1 MKSGFSLA
9 QNPRLWVGILLL
21 ALFIVLFTASLMHKH
36 QYQAELLASDKL
48 PTVEHHST
56 LFTSETTV
64 ITPPIG
70 KEKLGQPLQLSQAL
84 RWDFDD
90 IILQHQDK
98 ATSLEN
104 LLSTLVSKLDLSAAA
119 HAKLAALFQRYRD
132 YKISIASLKDASPAI
147 DGDIDLTMTFDFI
160 EQAHLLQ
167 QSYFSELEID
177 AFFAKD
183 NKYDQ
188 QAFERL
194 RIRQDSSLTIEQKME
209 LLAHQIS
216 QLDEE
221 ERQAITPTLMA
232 NDISAYLERA
242 PQHGEASHPNLIT
255 GINAEMSQEVIERVQ
270 ATQNT
275 NLDWQHKITLYQE
288 YQQQIANLSD
298 TEQQQALAQ
307 YQQQQFTLNEQKRL
321 TVFLNHPELIKP

>member
-21 ALFIVLFTASLMHKH
+21 ALFIVLLTASLMLKH
-36 QYQAELLASDKL
+36 QAELLASDKL
-48 PTVEHHST
+48 PTVESNST
-56 LFTSETTV
+56 LFTPETTV
-64 ITPPIG
+64 ITATIG
-70 KEKLGQPLQLSQAL
+70 KDTLGQPLRLSQAL

-90 IILQHQDK
+90 
-98 ATSLEN
+98 
-104 LLSTLVSKLDLSAAA
+104 SKLDLSAAA

-132 YKISIASLKDASPAI
+132 YKIAIASLKDASPAI

-167 QSYFSELEID
+167 QSYFSALEID
-177 AFFAKD
+177 AFFARD

-194 RIRQDSSLTIEQKME
+194 KIRQDSSLTREQKAE

-221 ERQAITPTLMA
+221 ERRAITPTLMA
-232 NDISAYLERA
+232 NDISAYLEGTS
-242 PQHGEASHPNLIT
+242 PHSDLST
-255 GINAEMSQEVIERVQ
+255 GINADMSQEVLERVQ
-270 ATQNT
+270 ATQKT
-275 NLDWQHKITLYQE
+275 NLDWQNKVTLYQN
-288 YQQQIANLSD
+288 YQQQIAHLPD

-307 YQQQQFTLNEQKRL
+307 YQQQQFTPNEQKRL
-321 TVFLNHPELIKP
+321 TVFVNHPELIKP

>member
-1 MKSGFSLA
+1 M
-9 QNPRLWVGILLL
+9 L
-21 ALFIVLFTASLMHKH
+21 ALFIVLLTASLMHKH
-36 QYQAELLASDKL
+36 QAELLASDKL
-48 PTVEHHST
+48 PTFESNST
-56 LFTSETTV
+56 LFTPETTV
-64 ITPPIG
+64 ITAPIG
-70 KEKLGQPLQLSQAL
+70 KDTLGQPLRLSQAL

-104 LLSTLVSKLDLSAAA
+104 LLSTLASKLGLSAAA

-132 YKISIASLKDASPAI
+132 YKIAIASLKDASPAI

-167 QSYFSELEID
+167 QRYFSALEID
-177 AFFAKD
+177 AFFARD

-194 RIRQDSSLTIEQKME
+194 RIRQDSSLTREQKAE

-221 ERQAITPTLMA
+221 ERRAITPTLMA
-232 NDISAYLERA
+232 NDISAYLEGTS
-242 PQHGEASHPNLIT
+242 PHSDLIT
-255 GINAEMSQEVIERVQ
+255 GINADMSQEVLERVQ
-270 ATQNT
+270 ATQKT
-275 NLDWQHKITLYQE
+275 NLDWQNKVTLYQN
-288 YQQQIANLSD
+288 YQQQIAHLPD

-307 YQQQQFTLNEQKRL
+307 YQQQQFTPNEQKRL
-321 TVFLNHPELIKP
+321 TVFVNHPELIKP

>member
-21 ALFIVLFTASLMHKH
+21 ALFIVLLTASLMHKH
-36 QYQAELLASDKL
+36 QAELLASDKL
-48 PTVEHHST
+48 PTFESNST
-56 LFTSETTV
+56 LFTPETTV
-64 ITPPIG
+64 KTAPIG
-70 KEKLGQPLQLSQAL
+70 KNTLGQPLRLSQAL

-98 ATSLEN
+98 TTSLEN
-104 LLSTLVSKLDLSAAA
+104 LLSTLASTLDLSAAA

-132 YKISIASLKDASPAI
+132 YKIAIASLKDASPAI

-167 QSYFSELEID
+167 QRYFSALEID

-194 RIRQDSSLTIEQKME
+194 KIRQDSSLTREQKAA

-221 ERQAITPTLMA
+221 ERRAITPTLIA
-232 NDISAYLERA
+232 NDISAYLEGTS
-242 PQHGEASHPNLIT
+242 PHSDLIT
-255 GINAEMSQEVIERVQ
+255 GINADMSQEVLERVQ
-270 ATQNT
+270 ATQKT
-275 NLDWQHKITLYQE
+275 NLDWQNKVTLYQN
-288 YQQQIANLSD
+288 YQQQIAHLPD

-307 YQQQQFTLNEQKRL
+307 YQQQQFTPNEQKRL
-321 TVFLNHPELIKP
+321 TVFVNHPELIKP

>member
-9 QNPRLWVGILLL
+9 QNPRLWVGIVLL
-21 ALFIVLFTASLMHKH
+21 ALFIVLLTASLMHKH
-36 QYQAELLASDKL
+36 QGELLASDKL
-48 PTVEHHST
+48 PTFESNST
-56 LFTSETTV
+56 LFTPETTV
-64 ITPPIG
+64 ITAPIG
-70 KEKLGQPLQLSQAL
+70 KDTLGQPLRLSQAL

-104 LLSTLVSKLDLSAAA
+104 LLSTLASKLGLSAAA

-132 YKISIASLKDASPAI
+132 YKIAIASLKDASPAI

-167 QSYFSELEID
+167 QSYFSAHEID
-177 AFFAKD
+177 AFFARD

-194 RIRQDSSLTIEQKME
+194 KIRQDSSLTREQKAE

-221 ERQAITPTLMA
+221 ERRAITPTLMA
-232 NDISAYLERA
+232 NDISAYLEGTS
-242 PQHGEASHPNLIT
+242 PHSDLIT
-255 GINAEMSQEVIERVQ
+255 GINADMSQEVLERVQ
-270 ATQNT
+270 ATQKT
-275 NLDWQHKITLYQE
+275 NLDWQNKVTLYQN
-288 YQQQIANLSD
+288 YQQQIAHLPD

-307 YQQQQFTLNEQKRL
+307 YQQQQFTPNEQKRL
-321 TVFLNHPELIKP
+321 TVFVNHPELIKP

>member
-1 MKSGFSLA
+1 MKSGFSLS

-21 ALFIVLFTASLMHKH
+21 TLFIVLFTASLMNKH

-132 YKISIASLKDASPAI
+132 YKIAIASLKDASPAI

>member
-21 ALFIVLFTASLMHKH
+21 ALFIVLLTASLMHKH
-36 QYQAELLASDKL
+36 QAELLASDKL
-48 PTVEHHST
+48 PTFESNST
-56 LFTSETTV
+56 LFTPETTV
-64 ITPPIG
+64 KTAPIG
-70 KEKLGQPLQLSQAL
+70 KNTLGQPLRLSQAL

-98 ATSLEN
+98 ATALEN
-104 LLSTLVSKLDLSAAA
+104 LLSTLASTLDLSDAA

-132 YKISIASLKDASPAI
+132 YKIAIASLKDASPAI

-167 QSYFSELEID
+167 QRYFSALEID

-194 RIRQDSSLTIEQKME
+194 KIRQDSSLTREQKAE

-221 ERQAITPTLMA
+221 ERRAITPTLMA
-232 NDISAYLERA
+232 NDISAYLEGTS
-242 PQHGEASHPNLIT
+242 PHSDLIT
-255 GINAEMSQEVIERVQ
+255 GINADMSQEVLERVQ
-270 ATQNT
+270 ATQKT
-275 NLDWQHKITLYQE
+275 NLNWQNKVTLYQN
-288 YQQQIANLSD
+288 YQQQIAHLPD

-307 YQQQQFTLNEQKRL
+307 YQQQQFTPNEQKRL
-321 TVFLNHPELIKP
+321 MVFVNHPELIKP

>member
-21 ALFIVLFTASLMHKH
+21 ALFIVLLTASLMHKH
-36 QYQAELLASDKL
+36 QAELLASDKL
-48 PTVEHHST
+48 PTVESNST
-56 LFTSETTV
+56 LFTPETTV
-64 ITPPIG
+64 ITAPIG
-70 KEKLGQPLQLSQAL
+70 KDTLGQPLRLSQAL

-98 ATSLEN
+98 ATALEN
-104 LLSTLVSKLDLSAAA
+104 LLSTLASKLGLSAAA

-132 YKISIASLKDASPAI
+132 YKIAIASLKDASPAI

-167 QSYFSELEID
+167 QRYFSALEID

-194 RIRQDSSLTIEQKME
+194 KIRQDSSLTREQKAE
-209 LLAHQIS
+209 LLTHQIS

-221 ERQAITPTLMA
+221 ERRAITPTLMA
-232 NDISAYLERA
+232 NDISAYLEGTS
-242 PQHGEASHPNLIT
+242 PHSDLIT
-255 GINAEMSQEVIERVQ
+255 GINADMSQEVLERVQ
-270 ATQNT
+270 ATQKT
-275 NLDWQHKITLYQE
+275 NLDWQNKVTLYQN
-288 YQQQIANLSD
+288 YQQQIAHLPD

-307 YQQQQFTLNEQKRL
+307 YQQQQFTPNEQKRL
-321 TVFLNHPELIKP
+321 TVFVNHPELIKP

>member
-21 ALFIVLFTASLMHKH
+21 ALFIVLLTASLMHKH
-36 QYQAELLASDKL
+36 QAELLASDKL
-48 PTVEHHST
+48 PTVESNST
-56 LFTSETTV
+56 LFTPETTV
-64 ITPPIG
+64 ITAPIG
-70 KEKLGQPLQLSQAL
+70 KDTLGQPLRLSQAL

-98 ATSLEN
+98 TTSLEN
-104 LLSTLVSKLDLSAAA
+104 LLSTLASTLDLSAAA

-132 YKISIASLKDASPAI
+132 YKIAIASLRDASPAI

-167 QSYFSELEID
+167 QSYFSALEID

-194 RIRQDSSLTIEQKME
+194 KIRQDSSLTREQKAE

-221 ERQAITPTLMA
+221 ERRAITPTLIA
-232 NDISAYLERA
+232 NDISAYLEGTS
-242 PQHGEASHPNLIT
+242 PYSDLIT
-255 GINAEMSQEVIERVQ
+255 GINADMSQEVLERVQ
-270 ATQNT
+270 ATQKT
-275 NLDWQHKITLYQE
+275 NLDWQNKVTLYQN
-288 YQQQIANLSD
+288 YQQQIAHLPD

-307 YQQQQFTLNEQKRL
+307 YQQQQFTPNEQKRL
-321 TVFLNHPELIKP
+321 TVFVNHPELIKP

>member
-9 QNPRLWVGILLL
+9 QNPRLWVGIVLL
-21 ALFIVLFTASLMHKH
+21 ALFIVLLTASLMHKH
-36 QYQAELLASDKL
+36 QGELLASDKL
-48 PTVEHHST
+48 PTVESNST
-56 LFTSETTV
+56 SFTPETTV
-64 ITPPIG
+64 ITAPIG
-70 KEKLGQPLQLSQAL
+70 KNTLGQPLQLSQAL

-98 ATSLEN
+98 ATALEN
-104 LLSTLVSKLDLSAAA
+104 LLSTLASTLELSAAA

-132 YKISIASLKDASPAI
+132 YKIAIASLKDASPAI

-167 QSYFSELEID
+167 QRYFSALEID

-194 RIRQDSSLTIEQKME
+194 KIRQDSSLTREQKAE

-221 ERQAITPTLMA
+221 ERRAITPTLMA
-232 NDISAYLERA
+232 NDISAYLEGTS
-242 PQHGEASHPNLIT
+242 PHSDLIT
-255 GINAEMSQEVIERVQ
+255 GINADMSQEVLERVQ
-270 ATQNT
+270 ATQKT
-275 NLDWQHKITLYQE
+275 NLDWQNKVTLYQN
-288 YQQQIANLSD
+288 YQQQIAHLPD

-307 YQQQQFTLNEQKRL
+307 YQQQQFTPNEQKRL
-321 TVFLNHPELIKP
+321 TVFVNHPELIKP

>member
-21 ALFIVLFTASLMHKH
+21 ALFIVLLTASLMHKH
-36 QYQAELLASDKL
+36 QAELLASDKL
-48 PTVEHHST
+48 PTFESNST
-56 LFTSETTV
+56 LFTPETTV
-64 ITPPIG
+64 ITAPIG
-70 KEKLGQPLQLSQAL
+70 KDTLGQPLRLSQAL

-104 LLSTLVSKLDLSAAA
+104 LLSTLASKLGLSAAA

-132 YKISIASLKDASPAI
+132 YKIAIASLKDASPAI

-167 QSYFSELEID
+167 QRYFSALEID
-177 AFFAKD
+177 AFFARD

-194 RIRQDSSLTIEQKME
+194 RIRQDSSLTREQKAE

-221 ERQAITPTLMA
+221 ERRAITPTLMA
-232 NDISAYLERA
+232 NDISAYLEGTS
-242 PQHGEASHPNLIT
+242 PHSDLIT
-255 GINAEMSQEVIERVQ
+255 GINADMSQEVLERVQ
-270 ATQNT
+270 ATQKT
-275 NLDWQHKITLYQE
+275 NLDWQNKVTLYQN
-288 YQQQIANLSD
+288 YQQQIAHLPD

-307 YQQQQFTLNEQKRL
+307 YQQQQFTPNEQKRL
-321 TVFLNHPELIKP
+321 TVFVNHPELIKP

>member
-21 ALFIVLFTASLMHKH
+21 ALFIVLLTASLMHKH
-36 QYQAELLASDKL
+36 QAELLASDKL
-48 PTVEHHST
+48 PTFESNST
-56 LFTSETTV
+56 LFTPETTV
-64 ITPPIG
+64 KTAPIG
-70 KEKLGQPLQLSQAL
+70 KNTLGQPLRLSQAL

-98 ATSLEN
+98 TTSLEN
-104 LLSTLVSKLDLSAAA
+104 LLSTLASTLDLSAAA

-132 YKISIASLKDASPAI
+132 YKIAIASLKDASPAI

-167 QSYFSELEID
+167 QRYFSALEID

-194 RIRQDSSLTIEQKME
+194 KIRQDSSLTREQKAE

-221 ERQAITPTLMA
+221 ERRAITPTLMA
-232 NDISAYLERA
+232 NDISAYLEGTS
-242 PQHGEASHPNLIT
+242 PHSDLIT
-255 GINAEMSQEVIERVQ
+255 GINADMSQEVLERVQ
-270 ATQNT
+270 ATQKT
-275 NLDWQHKITLYQE
+275 NLDWQNKVTLYQN
-288 YQQQIANLSD
+288 YQQQIAHLPD

-307 YQQQQFTLNEQKRL
+307 YQQQQFTPNEQKRL
-321 TVFLNHPELIKP
+321 TVFVNHPELIKP

>member
-21 ALFIVLFTASLMHKH
+21 ALFIVLLTASLMHKH
-36 QYQAELLASDKL
+36 QAELLASDKL
-48 PTVEHHST
+48 PTFESNST
-56 LFTSETTV
+56 LFTPETTV
-64 ITPPIG
+64 KTAPIG
-70 KEKLGQPLQLSQAL
+70 KNTLGQPLRLSQAL

-98 ATSLEN
+98 TTSLEN
-104 LLSTLVSKLDLSAAA
+104 LLSTLASTLDLSAAA

-132 YKISIASLKDASPAI
+132 YKIAIASLKDASPAI

-167 QSYFSELEID
+167 QRYFSALEID

-194 RIRQDSSLTIEQKME
+194 KIRQDSSLTREQKAE

-221 ERQAITPTLMA
+221 ERRAITPTLIA
-232 NDISAYLERA
+232 NDISAYLEGTS
-242 PQHGEASHPNLIT
+242 PHSDLIT
-255 GINAEMSQEVIERVQ
+255 GINADMSQEVLERVQ
-270 ATQNT
+270 ATQKN
-275 NLDWQHKITLYQE
+275 NLDWQNKVTLYQN
-288 YQQQIANLSD
+288 YQQQIAHLPD

-307 YQQQQFTLNEQKRL
+307 YQQQQFTPNEQKRL
-321 TVFLNHPELIKP
+321 TVFVNHPELIKP

>member
-21 ALFIVLFTASLMHKH
+21 ALFIVLLTASLMHKH
-36 QYQAELLASDKL
+36 QAELLASDKL
-48 PTVEHHST
+48 PTFESNST
-56 LFTSETTV
+56 LFTPETTV
-64 ITPPIG
+64 KTAPIG
-70 KEKLGQPLQLSQAL
+70 KNTLGQPLRLSQAL

-98 ATSLEN
+98 TTSLEN
-104 LLSTLVSKLDLSAAA
+104 LLSTLASTLDLSAAA

-132 YKISIASLKDASPAI
+132 YKIAIASLKDASPAI

-167 QSYFSELEID
+167 QRYFSALEID

-194 RIRQDSSLTIEQKME
+194 KIRQDSSLTREQKAE

-221 ERQAITPTLMA
+221 ERRAITPTLMA
-232 NDISAYLERA
+232 NDISAYLEGTS
-242 PQHGEASHPNLIT
+242 PHSDLIT
-255 GINAEMSQEVIERVQ
+255 GINADMSQEVLERVQ
-270 ATQNT
+270 ATQKT
-275 NLDWQHKITLYQE
+275 NLDWQNKVTLYQN
-288 YQQQIANLSD
+288 YQQQIAHLPD

-307 YQQQQFTLNEQKRL
+307 YQQQQFTPNEQKRL
-321 TVFLNHPELIKP
+321 TVFVNHPELIRP

>member
-21 ALFIVLFTASLMHKH
+21 ALFIVLLTASLMHKH
-36 QYQAELLASDKL
+36 QAELLASDKL
-48 PTVEHHST
+48 PTFESNST
-56 LFTSETTV
+56 LFTPETTV
-64 ITPPIG
+64 ITAPIG
-70 KEKLGQPLQLSQAL
+70 KDTLGQPLRLSQAL

-98 ATSLEN
+98 ATALEN
-104 LLSTLVSKLDLSAAA
+104 LLSTLASKLDLSDAA

-132 YKISIASLKDASPAI
+132 YKIAIASLKDASPAI

-160 EQAHLLQ
+160 EQSHLLQ
-167 QSYFSELEID
+167 QNYFSALEID
-177 AFFAKD
+177 AFFARD

-194 RIRQDSSLTIEQKME
+194 KIRQDSSLTREQKAE

-221 ERQAITPTLMA
+221 ERRAITPTLMA
-232 NDISAYLERA
+232 NDISAYLEGTS
-242 PQHGEASHPNLIT
+242 PHSDLIT
-255 GINAEMSQEVIERVQ
+255 GINADMSQEVLERVQ
-270 ATQNT
+270 ATQKT
-275 NLDWQHKITLYQE
+275 NLDWQNKVTLYQN
-288 YQQQIANLSD
+288 YQQQIAHLPD

-307 YQQQQFTLNEQKRL
+307 YQQQQFTPNEQKRL
-321 TVFLNHPELIKP
+321 TVFVNHPELIKP

>member
-21 ALFIVLFTASLMHKH
+21 ALFIVLLTASLMHKH
-36 QYQAELLASDKL
+36 QAELLASDKL
-48 PTVEHHST
+48 PTFESNST
-56 LFTSETTV
+56 LFTPETTV
-64 ITPPIG
+64 KTAPIG
-70 KEKLGQPLQLSQAL
+70 KNTLGQPLRLSQAL

-98 ATSLEN
+98 TTSLEN
-104 LLSTLVSKLDLSAAA
+104 LLSTLASTLDLSAAA

-132 YKISIASLKDASPAI
+132 YKIAIASLKDASPAI

-167 QSYFSELEID
+167 QRYFSALEID

-194 RIRQDSSLTIEQKME
+194 KIRQDSSLTREQKAE

-221 ERQAITPTLMA
+221 ERRAITPTLIA
-232 NDISAYLERA
+232 NDISAYLEGTS
-242 PQHGEASHPNLIT
+242 PHSDLIT
-255 GINAEMSQEVIERVQ
+255 GINADMSQEVLERVQ
-270 ATQNT
+270 ATQKT
-275 NLDWQHKITLYQE
+275 NLDWQNKVTLYQN
-288 YQQQIANLSD
+288 YQQQIAHLPD

-307 YQQQQFTLNEQKRL
+307 YQQQQFTPNEQKRL
-321 TVFLNHPELIKP
+321 TVFVNHPELIKP

>member
-21 ALFIVLFTASLMHKH
+21 ALFIVLLTASLMHKH
-36 QYQAELLASDKL
+36 QAELLASNKL
-48 PTVEHHST
+48 PTFESNST
-56 LFTSETTV
+56 LFTPETTV
-64 ITPPIG
+64 ITAPIG
-70 KEKLGQPLQLSQAL
+70 KDTLGQPLRLSQAL

-98 ATSLEN
+98 ATALEN
-104 LLSTLVSKLDLSAAA
+104 LLSTLASKLDLSDAA

-132 YKISIASLKDASPAI
+132 YKIAIASLKDASPAI

-167 QSYFSELEID
+167 QRYFSALEID

-194 RIRQDSSLTIEQKME
+194 KIRQDSSLTREQKAE

-221 ERQAITPTLMA
+221 ERRAITPTLMA
-232 NDISAYLERA
+232 NDISAYLEGTS
-242 PQHGEASHPNLIT
+242 PHSDLIT
-255 GINAEMSQEVIERVQ
+255 GINADMSQEVLERVQ
-270 ATQNT
+270 ATQKT
-275 NLDWQHKITLYQE
+275 NLDWQNKVTLYQN
-288 YQQQIANLSD
+288 YQQQIAHLPD

-307 YQQQQFTLNEQKRL
+307 YQQQQFTPNEQKRL
-321 TVFLNHPELIKP
+321 TVFVNHPELIKP